1 MARYRRKRV
10 QYCSRAWTA
19 EEDAKLIDLCSIG
32 ATCDLWKTVFPDRRF
47 GEVAERRFELKPAMP
62 PLL

>member
-1 MARYRRKRV
+1 MARGRRKREHH
-10 QYCSRAWTA
+10 SFRAWTDA
-19 EEDAKLIDLCSIG
+19 EDAKLIDLCRLG
-32 ATCDLWKTVFPDRRF
+32 ATCDLWRTVFPDRRF

>member
-1 MARYRRKRV
+1 MDRRG
-10 QYCSRAWTA
+10 
-19 EEDAKLIDLCSIG
+19 DAKLIDLCSIG

>member
-1 MARYRRKRV
+1 MARYRRKRIPFIV
-10 QYCSRAWTA
+10 RPWSAD
-19 EEDAKLIDLCSIG
+19 EDAKLIDLCSIG